1 MLPPD
6 SATRLREGA
15 EALGVPLAGAQWDAL
30 LGYLDLLQRW
40 NTVYNLTAVRDPE
53 QMVVQHLLDSL
64 AAVTPLQREVA
75 SAPFRLLDVGSGA
88 GLPGVVIAVACA
100 GADVTCVDAVGKKAM
115 FVQQVA
121 AELRLANLRAVH
133 SRVEDLRA
141 DPFQVITA
149 RAFASLVDLVRATR
163 HLLLPGGAWM
173 AMKGKATEFRP
184 ELEAVR
190 TSAEVFHVEPLTVP
204 GLGAERHLV
213 WLRQP
218 TGAAVPG
225 G

>member
-1 MLPPD
+1 MLPPE

-15 EALGVPLAGAQWDAL
+15 EALGVPLAGTQWDAL
-30 LGYLDLLQRW
+30 LGYLELLQRW
-40 NTVYNLTAVRDPE
+40 NAVYNLTAVRDPE

-64 AAVTPLQREVA
+64 AVVAPLQREVT
-75 SAPFRLLDVGSGA
+75 SKPFRLLDVGSGA

-100 GADVTCVDAVGKKAM
+100 GADVTCVDAVGKKAT
-115 FVQQVA
+115 FVRQAA
-121 AELRLANLRAVH
+121 AELRIANLCAVH

-141 DPFQVITA
+141 GAFQVITA
-149 RAFASLVDLVRATR
+149 RAFASLADLVRATR

-173 AMKGKATEFRP
+173 AMKGKAFEFRP
-184 ELEAVR
+184 ELEVVR
-190 TSAEVFHVEPLTVP
+190 KSADVFHVERLTVP

-213 WLRQP
+213 WIREP
-218 TGAAVPG
+218 AGSAVPG